1 MPQFKLTLD
10 NECRLDVA
18 LAKIITNSSRGHIQS
33 LIKSGNVKVNNIV
46 ISKCN
51 SKISGENI
59 IDIIEIELPSTI
71 KPIKQPISIIYED
84 EHILVINKNA
94 GVVVHPGSGNKD
106 NTLINGLLY
115 HCGNNL
121 SSINGIERPG
131 IVHRLDKD
139 TSGLMVIA
147 KTNHA
152 HIGLAKQF
160 ESKNIKKVYIAF
172 CKGIPKLPES
182 IIQTLIGRNNINRK
196 KMSVKKSAGR
206 TAITHYKI
214 IETYKNFASKISC
227 SIMTGRTHQIR
238 VHMQYI
244 KTPIIGDKIYT
255 DHIPSLEII
264 DTFPRQALH
273 SSYLKFEHPI
283 TSDIMEF
290 NSQLPL
296 DLQNLE
302 KQLKAS

>member
-10 NECRLDVA
+10 SESRLDVA
-18 LAKIITNSSRGHIQS
+18 LTKIITNSSRGHIQS
-33 LIKSGNVKVNNIV
+33 LIRSGNVKVNNKIV
-46 ISKCN
+46 DKCN
-51 SKISGENI
+51 SKISGENT
-59 IDIIEIELPSTI
+59 IDVTDIDLPSTI
-71 KPIKQPISIIYED
+71 KPVQQQINIVYED
-84 EHILVINKNA
+84 QHILVINKSA

-115 HCGNNL
+115 HCGDNL
-121 SSINGIERPG
+121 SSINGTERPG

-147 KTNHA
+147 KTNYA
-152 HIGLAKQF
+152 HINLAKQF
-160 ESKNIKKVYIAF
+160 ELKNIKKIYTAF

-182 IIQTLIGRNNINRK
+182 TIQNLIGRNNIDRK
-196 KMSVKKSAGR
+196 KMSVKKLSGR

-255 DHIPSLEII
+255 NQIPSLEII
-264 DTFPRQALH
+264 NTFPRQALH

-283 TSDIMEF
+283 TSEIMEF
-290 NSQLPL
+290 NSQLPN

-302 KQLKAS
+302 KQLKEF